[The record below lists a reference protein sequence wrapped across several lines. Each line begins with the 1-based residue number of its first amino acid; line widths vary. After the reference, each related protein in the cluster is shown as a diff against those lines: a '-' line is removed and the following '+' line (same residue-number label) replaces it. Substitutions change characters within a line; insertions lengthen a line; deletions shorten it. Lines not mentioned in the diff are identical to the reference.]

1 MFLYFNKYQ
10 KSKICGMRVTKE
22 DEHKKTEQRPT
33 ASSKLSES
41 NAAAKHEGV
50 SGRPYRSRT
59 CDPLIKR
66 YKEHVKRDTL

>member
-10 KSKICGMRVTKE
+10 KSKIFGMRVIKE
-22 DEHKKTEQRPT
+22 DEHRNTEQRPT